1 MQAVIFDMDGVLVD
15 SERVVLESFRY
26 AGEKTG
32 VPNAER
38 MAIVG
43 LGLNDDAWMERLRLE
58 FGADAMR
65 ILEYSEAYMAD
76 FYAEKAAPEKKGAKR
91 LLAQLRAWKLRT
103 AVASSSPVAVV
114 QQRLERVGLLAYFDV
129 VISGDMVS
137 RSKPEPDIFLE
148 ACRRLRSE
156 PKKCYVIEDSYNGIR
171 AAHAAGM
178 HPIMVPD
185 LMEPTEEM
193 QGLAETILGS
203 LYDVIGYL
211 EPFYLDA

>member
-148 ACRRLRSE
+148 AVRQLAVPAAQCT
-156 PKKCYVIEDSYNGIR
+156 VIEDSPNGLR
-171 AAHAAGM
+171 AGKRAGCRTLF
-178 HPIMVPD
+178 VPD
-185 LMEPTEEM
+185 LWRPECEQPE
-193 QGLAETILGS
+193 
-203 LYDVIGYL
+203 LYDARF
-211 EPFYLDA
+211 EDLDAVGAFFAAER